1 LPVRIYYQSFLDP
14 SVHGPYF
21 ERLRAYLDS
30 VADEGTE
37 IEVGG
42 HHPPDQALSRL
53 TEFRCSI
60 LTVDKAIDAA
70 ERGFDAVIVGHF
82 QDSGLYEARC
92 AVDIPVLG
100 LGESSMLYA
109 AQLGRGFGLITID
122 EVFLDWH
129 YEQAD
134 RYGLSDRIVGVGSM
148 QAPPDVLVA
157 AMDDEDA
164 YVKLRTAFEDAARP
178 IVADG
183 AEVLMSAG
191 GLFALLASREEN
203 YTVDGAVVLNP
214 VSLAVKLA
222 EVAVKLGL
230 KPCRTGAFALA
241 PDQAVDEFKALVRGG
256 A

>member
-1 LPVRIYYQSFLDP
+1 VRIYYQSFLDP
-14 SVHGPYF
+14 AVHGPYF
-21 ERLRAYLDS
+21 ERLRAYLDG
-30 VADEGTE
+30 VADPGTE

-82 QDSGLYEARC
+82 QDSGLYEARS

-109 AQLGRGFGLITID
+109 GQLGRGFGLITID

-129 YEQAD
+129 KEQAD
-134 RYGLSDRIVGVGSM
+134 RYGLSDRMVGVASM

-157 AMDDEDA
+157 AMDDDDA

-191 GLFALLASREEN
+191 GLFALLASREQN
-203 YTVDGAVVLNP
+203 YTVDGAVVVDP
-214 VSLAVKLA
+214 VSLVVKLA
-222 EVAVKLGL
+222 EVAVKLGHR
-230 KPCRTGAFALA
+230 PCRTGAFALA
-241 PDQAVDEFKALVRGG
+241 PQQAVDEFKALVRGG

>member
-1 LPVRIYYQSFLDP
+1 VRIYYQSFLDP
-14 SVHGPYF
+14 EVHGPYF
-21 ERLRAYLDS
+21 ERLRAYLES
-30 VADEGTE
+30 VADPGTE

-60 LTVDKAIDAA
+60 LTVGRAIDAT

-82 QDSGLYEARC
+82 QDSGLYEARS

-109 AQLGRGFGLITID
+109 GQLGRGFGLITID
-122 EVFLDWH
+122 EVFYAWH
-129 YEQAD
+129 HEQAD
-134 RYGLSDRIVGVGSM
+134 RYGLSDRLVGVGSM

-164 YVKLRTAFEDAARP
+164 YIELRTAFEDAARP
-178 IVADG
+178 IVAAG
-183 AEVLMSAG
+183 AEVVMSAG
-191 GLFALLASREEN
+191 GLFGLLAAREEN

-214 VSLAVKLA
+214 VALVVKLA

-230 KPCRTGAFALA
+230 RPCRTGAFALA
-241 PDQAVDEFKALVRGG
+241 PPQALDEFKTVLREG